1 METNVKQRIAG
12 KLSNKV
18 VNAVMNAVRPLNVL
32 TAAVAQYGKP
42 VMCYNNEFNP
52 DPESSDN
59 RFVAFELYI
68 DPTNKQWVNYNG
80 IGRLIVVERNVKGGV
95 SETDADGYV
104 DAFEGESLETRNAFI
119 DRFVKHFMGCME
131 LDYEEVRNEIT
142 AEVVK
147 NIISALPASVV
158 SDVFSDYDV
167 QNYIEDCRNC
177 GE

>member
-1 METNVKQRIAG
+1 METNATKKIAD

-18 VNAVMNAVRPLNVL
+18 VNAVMGAVSPLNVL
-32 TAAVAQYGKP
+32 TAAVANYGKP

-52 DPESSDN
+52 DPKNSDN

-68 DPTNKQWVNYNG
+68 DPTDKQWVNYNG
-80 IGRLIVVERNVKGGV
+80 IGRLIVVERNVNDGV

-104 DAFEGESLETRNAFI
+104 NAFEGESLETRNAFI

-131 LDYEEVRNEIT
+131 LDYEEVRNEIA

-158 SDVFSDYDV
+158 SDVFDDYDV
-167 QNYIEDCRNC
+167 QCYIDDCRRNDA
-177 GE
+177 

>member
-18 VNAVMNAVRPLNVL
+18 INAVMNAVSPLNVL
-32 TAAVAQYGKP
+32 ITAVAQYGKP

-52 DPESSDN
+52 DPKDSDN

-68 DPTNKQWVNYNG
+68 DPTDKKWVDYNG
-80 IGRLIVVERNVKGGV
+80 IGRLMVVERNLKGGV
-95 SETDADGYV
+95 CESQADAYI
-104 DAFEGESLETRNAFI
+104 DAFEGESIETRNAFI
-119 DRFVKHFMGCME
+119 NCFVNHFMGCME
-131 LDYEEVRNEIT
+131 LDYEEVRNEIA

-147 NIISALPASVV
+147 NIINALPASVV
-158 SDVFSDYDV
+158 NDVFSDYDV
-167 QNYIEDCRNC
+167 QNYIEGCRNC